1 MDDINNKKLIKTF
14 IADMDPFTKKLI
26 KVFIATVFLI
36 LFWEFGLDFL
46 QDLLIGDT
54 RSL

>member
-1 MDDINNKKLIKTF
+1 MDDIPTKTLIKAF

-26 KVFIATVFLI
+26 KVFIAIVLLI

-46 QDLLIGDT
+46 L
-54 RSL
+54 

>member
-1 MDDINNKKLIKTF
+1 MDNINTKKLIKAF

-26 KVFIATVFLI
+26 KAFIAIVLLI

-46 QDLLIGDT
+46 LQKNYQ
-54 RSL
+54 